1 MKSISGLSLP
11 AGRFREV
18 DGEVL
23 GTDDQAYFRSLSDD
37 ELLQAL
43 RQSMS
48 KLQSG
53 SFRVTQELRQHL
65 LPALLVLRERH
76 MQPGRRKPILG
87 RPTYYEVLASL
98 NLKPDTVRKWF
109 KQTVSADRFC
119 SYSMSDRNA
128 SGRPTRQFK
137 NRLLRSCSELLTKSP
152 PNCWT
157 ATSRQPHSSL
167 ASTAKHATRKAAINT
182 TELNKPKPANVAPV
196 WWIRAAIRRKDVGNR
211 ISKHFQ
217 LFLPRSPNKRLV
229 AFKSEGGTPS
239 SIP

>member
-109 KQTVSADRFC
+109 KQTVSADAVLQLL
-119 SYSMSDRNA
+119 DE
-128 SGRPTRQFK
+128 RPKRKRPSHQAVQESAAQI
-137 NRLLRSCSELLTKSP
+137 LLGAADKIAAELLDGHIE
-152 PNCWT
+152 T
-157 ATSRQPHSSL
+157 ATQL
-167 ASTAKHATRKAAINT
+167 AREYCEARNS
-182 TELNKPKPANVAPV
+182 
-196 WWIRAAIRRKDVGNR
+196 
-211 ISKHFQ
+211 
-217 LFLPRSPNKRLV
+217 
-229 AFKSEGGTPS
+229 
-239 SIP
+239 